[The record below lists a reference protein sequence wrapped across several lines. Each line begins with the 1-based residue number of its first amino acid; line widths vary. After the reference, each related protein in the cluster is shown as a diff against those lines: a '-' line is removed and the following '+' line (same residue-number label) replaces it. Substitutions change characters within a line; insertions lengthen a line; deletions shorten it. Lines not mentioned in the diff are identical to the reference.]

1 MLLNNQWIKKEIKR
15 EVKQNLETNESGNT
29 FIHRMSTLTGWS
41 KSNSKKEFRSNTGLC
56 QETRKIY
63 SKQPNFTPQGTRK
76 RRTRARVSGKKEIT
90 KIKAEINKIETK
102 KTIDMVYET

>member
-1 MLLNNQWIKKEIKR
+1 MMI
-15 EVKQNLETNESGNT
+15 QNME
-29 FIHRMSTLTGWS
+29 HS
-41 KSNSKKEFRSNTGLC
+41 KGSSKKKVNSYTSVR